1 MDDRPHTMERDYRQ
15 LLPRAIGDLATAS
28 YAGVFIYLTL
38 FVTIIYSTGYQT
50 RHPSLTLLCVS
61 AMALTSLAR
70 LYIARASKHSDP
82 AVWVRWFS
90 SATLLMVTIWSVYWS
105 HAIHHDGLNQTT
117 LLSIVASV
125 GIASAGVGT
134 LAPISLLSL
143 AVIALMLWPSGVVLS
158 TLPNGVGIAYAIMC
172 LVGWLFLSFVAL
184 RINRQYWAMQ
194 RYAALLEQRAEQLAE
209 ATNAKSA
216 FLARMSHELRTPLN
230 GMLGMAQL
238 LKLSDLDPVQ
248 REYAGTI
255 TKSGKA
261 LRTIIDDI
269 LDLSKIEAGKLELS
283 PGRFDLAKTVHE
295 TLDLLAPE
303 ATARGLALWREITDK
318 LPPRL
323 LGDAGRIRQILT
335 NLVGNA
341 IKFTDEGSV
350 TVRVS
355 ANEITPEQVDVC
367 IEVSDTGAG
376 IPQETCEHIFEAFNQ
391 AESGSSHPAGGT
403 GLGLSITRQLV
414 DMMNGSIRVDS
425 RAGYGSVF
433 TVHIPLPVAT
443 QETENRD
450 STPSPLPVTNW
461 AGGMLV
467 NRSILVAEDNPVN
480 QLFTCEV
487 LKSMGCRVTAVND
500 GLQAMEAFRTGHYDA
515 ILMDMQMPNLDGLG
529 ATRAI
534 RAAENASAHT
544 PIIAVTANALKGDR
558 ETCLAAGVDDFI
570 SKPFDIS
577 DLQAVLEHWI
587 IEQNVNERNSH
598 MR

>member
-1 MDDRPHTMERDYRQ
+1 MDRDYRQ

-70 LYIARASKHSDP
+70 LYIAKASKHSDP

-90 SATLLMVTIWSVYWS
+90 SATLLMVTIWSIYWS
-105 HAIHHDGLNQTT
+105 YAIHHDGLNQTT

-158 TLPNGVGIAYAIMC
+158 TLPNGVGMAYAIMC

-238 LKLSDLDPVQ
+238 LKLSDLNPVQ

-269 LDLSKIEAGKLELS
+269 LDLSKIEAGKQELS

-450 STPSPLPVTNW
+450 STPSPVTNR
-461 AGGMLV
+461 ADGMLA

-480 QLFTCEV
+480 QLFTSEV

-500 GLQAMEAFRTGHYDA
+500 GLQAVEAFRTGHYDA

-544 PIIAVTANALKGDR
+544 PIIAVTANALKGDC

-577 DLQAVLEHWI
+577 DLQAVLEHRI

>member
-90 SATLLMVTIWSVYWS
+90 SATLLMVTIWSIYWS
-105 HAIHHDGLNQTT
+105 YAIHHDGLNQTT

-158 TLPNGVGIAYAIMC
+158 TLPNGVGMAYAIMC

-184 RINRQYWAMQ
+184 RINRQYWAMH

-391 AESGSSHPAGGT
+391 AESGSSPPAGGT

-414 DMMNGSIRVDS
+414 DMMNGSIHVDS

-450 STPSPLPVTNW
+450 STPSPSPVMNW

-480 QLFTCEV
+480 QLFTSEV

-500 GLQAMEAFRTGHYDA
+500 GLQAVEAFMTGHYDA

-544 PIIAVTANALKGDR
+544 PIIAVTANALKGDC

>member
-1 MDDRPHTMERDYRQ
+1 MDRDYRQ

-90 SATLLMVTIWSVYWS
+90 SATLLMVTIWSGYWS

-125 GIASAGVGT
+125 GIASAGLGT

-143 AVIALMLWPSGVVLS
+143 SVIALMLWPSGLVLS
-158 TLPNGVGIAYAIMC
+158 TLPNGVGMAYAIMC

-194 RYAALLEQRAEQLAE
+194 RYAALLEERAEQLAE

-248 REYAGTI
+248 QEYAGTI

-376 IPQETCEHIFEAFNQ
+376 IPPETCEHIFEAFNQ

-450 STPSPLPVTNW
+450 STPSPSPVTNW
-461 AGGMLV
+461 TGGMLA

-480 QLFTCEV
+480 QLFTIEV

-500 GLQAMEAFRTGHYDA
+500 GLQAVEAFRTGHYDA

-544 PIIAVTANALKGDR
+544 PVIAVTANALKGDY

-577 DLQAVLEHWI
+577 DLQAVLEHWV

>member
-1 MDDRPHTMERDYRQ
+1 MDDRPHTMERDYRR

-50 RHPSLTLLCVS
+50 RHPSLTLICVS

-90 SATLLMVTIWSVYWS
+90 SATLLMVTIWSIYWS
-105 HAIHHDGLNQTT
+105 YAIHHDGLNQTT

-125 GIASAGVGT
+125 GIASAGIGT

-143 AVIALMLWPSGVVLS
+143 AVIVLMLWPSGVVLS
-158 TLPNGVGIAYAIMC
+158 TLPNGVGMAYAIMC

-238 LKLSDLDPVQ
+238 LKLSDLNPVQ

-269 LDLSKIEAGKLELS
+269 LDLSKIEAGKLKLS

-318 LPPRL
+318 LPPWL

-450 STPSPLPVTNW
+450 STPSPVTNW

-480 QLFTCEV
+480 QLFTSEV

-500 GLQAMEAFRTGHYDA
+500 GLQAVEAFRTGHYDA

-544 PIIAVTANALKGDR
+544 PIIAVTANALKGDC

-577 DLQAVLEHWI
+577 DLQAVLEHRI